1 MKTLHQY
8 IINVVILSVI
18 IFVVISCGTETGEAI
33 RSSDDVPYDIVLEGG
48 NFYVVGYD
56 TVEGDARWRIE
67 KRVVT
72 TGLLM
77 ESFGTA
83 GVATSNISTGF
94 DVAKAIELD
103 ASGIYI
109 VGGDETLGAGNAQ
122 MRVEKRNKDTG
133 SIVDS
138 FFTDGTYI
146 WNASDS
152 DDISETIILQVDR
165 ITIMSNT
172 HRGDSDSRL
181 YYTKVQTDGQAGDA
195 YMGLNLY
202 PSAVETVYD
211 AIPHLS
217 ETRYSFVV
225 GSEASSSD
233 LNWLIIQADQYNG
246 VEQYTSTNP
255 SGNDDEA
262 LALAGDGTNLYIA
275 GYDMGNGTKQWRIQK
290 HVMSDLSIVSGFGT
304 SGVVTSVSGEAT
316 GIAADS
322 TYIYVVGNDDSTSER
337 MWRIEKRT
345 MDTGALVSAFG
356 SNGVVQS
363 NPSTGIDGVT
373 AVAVDSNNL
382 YIVGWKM
389 ENGYKRWHIEIRD
402 KIIGAL

>member
-1 MKTLHQY
+1 M
-8 IINVVILSVI
+8 
-18 IFVVISCGTETGEAI
+18 
-33 RSSDDVPYDIVLEGG
+33 
-48 NFYVVGYD
+48 
-56 TVEGDARWRIE
+56 
-67 KRVVT
+67 
-72 TGLLM
+72 
-77 ESFGTA
+77 
-83 GVATSNISTGF
+83 
-94 DVAKAIELD
+94 
-103 ASGIYI
+103 
-109 VGGDETLGAGNAQ
+109 
-122 MRVEKRNKDTG
+122 
-133 SIVDS
+133 
-138 FFTDGTYI
+138 
-146 WNASDS
+146 
-152 DDISETIILQVDR
+152 
-165 ITIMSNT
+165 
-172 HRGDSDSRL
+172 
-181 YYTKVQTDGQAGDA
+181 
-195 YMGLNLY
+195 
-202 PSAVETVYD
+202 
-211 AIPHLS
+211 
-217 ETRYSFVV
+217 

-322 TYIYVVGNDDSTSER
+322 TYIYVVGNDDSTAER

-382 YIVGWKM
+382 YVVGWKM

-402 KIIGAL
+402 KITGAL